1 MANLKTYLGF
11 EDIPVYNFYKIA
23 ETGDMR
29 WFYKKFRSNKDIE
42 VSENDIFILS
52 ERYKEVYSARVKYTN
67 DVKSIEYYRKLVEI
81 SDLETKLFRI
91 QSAFNVLT
99 KIELDNKFFKEYVEY
114 FAEYEFYIF
123 EKEINTEKIRIEYLE
138 WLQIKIK
145 GFSTKVK
152 VRKALYKDILE
163 PEKITEENAKFDSI
177 REKILLQEALSL
189 SIDIYTCPLI
199 EWCAM
204 IIRAEEKAVQAK
216 KEVDKIKNKR

>member
-1 MANLKTYLGF
+1 MAKLKTYLGF

-42 VSENDIFILS
+42 VSEEDFITLS
-52 ERYKEVYSARVKYTN
+52 EKYKSTFSDRIEYTN
-67 DVKSIEYYRKLVEI
+67 DVKSIEYYRKLEEI
-81 SDLETKLFRI
+81 SNLEIKLFRMT
-91 QSAFNVLT
+91 SAFNVLT

-123 EKEINTEKIRIEYLE
+123 EKEINTEEIRIEYLE

-145 GFSTKVK
+145 GFGTKVK

-163 PEKITEENAKFDSI
+163 PEKITEENAKFDI
-177 REKILLQEALSL
+177 VKEKILLQEALSL

>member
-1 MANLKTYLGF
+1 MAKLKTYLGF

-42 VSENDIFILS
+42 VSENDFITLS
-52 ERYKEVYSARVKYTN
+52 EKYKSTFSDRIEYTN
-67 DVKSIEYYRKLVEI
+67 DVKSIEYYRKLEEI
-81 SDLETKLFRI
+81 SNLEIKLFRMT
-91 QSAFNVLT
+91 SAFNVLT

-114 FAEYEFYIF
+114 FADYEFYTF
-123 EKEINTEKIRIEYLE
+123 EKEINTEKLKEEYFK

-145 GFSTKVK
+145 GFKTKVN

-163 PEKITEENAKFDSI
+163 PEKVTKENAKFDI
-177 REKILLQEALSL
+177 VKEKILLQEALSL
-189 SIDIYTCPLI
+189 SIDVYTCPLI

>member
-1 MANLKTYLGF
+1 MAKLKTYLGF

-42 VSENDIFILS
+42 VSEEDFITLS
-52 ERYKEVYSARVKYTN
+52 EKYKSTFSDRIEYTN
-67 DVKSIEYYRKLVEI
+67 DVKSIEYYRKLEEI
-81 SDLETKLFRI
+81 SNLEIKLFRMT
-91 QSAFNVLT
+91 SAFNVLT

-114 FAEYEFYIF
+114 FADYEFYIF
-123 EKEINTEKIRIEYLE
+123 EKEINTEEIRIEYLE

-145 GFSTKVK
+145 GFGTKVK

-163 PEKITEENAKFDSI
+163 PEKITEENAKFDI
-177 REKILLQEALSL
+177 VKEKILLQEALSL